1 MIKGIDVSRWQ
12 GTIDW
17 PKVTGIDFAIL
28 KATQGTTLVDA
39 QLSRNRTE
47 ARKRGILLG
56 FYHFA
61 NGGDPVAEADH
72 FVKNVG
78 TLQTG
83 ELLVLDWEI
92 PHKDPAGWSRKFLDR
107 VKEKTGVKALLYT
120 NEARVISIDWTP
132 VVKGDYGLWV
142 AKYGD
147 NDTNPEPHERPNDDE
162 WPFYV
167 LWQYSSTGTVP
178 GISGRVDLN
187 IADISL
193 DTLKKYGKQA
203 PACTHCCPLHCK

>member
-28 KATQGTTLVDA
+28 KATQGTTLVDV

-61 NGGDPVAEADH
+61 NGGDPIAEADH

-78 TLQTG
+78 ALQQG

-120 NEARVISIDWTP
+120 NE
-132 VVKGDYGLWV
+132 
-142 AKYGD
+142 
-147 NDTNPEPHERPNDDE
+147 
-162 WPFYV
+162 
-167 LWQYSSTGTVP
+167 
-178 GISGRVDLN
+178 LN

-203 PACTHCCPLHCK
+203 PTSTRMNTTNPNIEVVYEEEIKPLDESQHYDNKDLVKIINKLIRRK